1 MELLAGT
8 EILEGVYVMEVT
20 GGWGRE
26 GGGAGAI
33 PECQTVTHGQ
43 TVTHENYSLK

>member
-26 GGGAGAI
+26 GGWGGGLYLNATLSPMRI
-33 PECQTVTHGQ
+33 I
-43 TVTHENYSLK
+43 L